1 MDRLIR
7 TAPTGGGG
15 VVAAPSARLWFRPGV
30 HFACLGA
37 DAVLL
42 DVPGDGYH
50 CLPDGAALCR
60 RLAEGAAAPIDDSV
74 RALVSARLVGPA
86 PRLPPAPPPTLPTRS
101 AIHGRVAFD
110 LLRDLPAALTAV
122 AHVRAA
128 RKGAG
133 LAPYL
138 TWTDPPPRDGAPAT
152 LVAAQRFWS
161 LMPYLPIEGEC
172 LVRSALLMRFLAA
185 LGLKAEWVFGVRLC
199 PFMAHCWVQADG
211 VCLNDD
217 VERLAAYTPIMVR

>member
-30 HFACLGA
+30 HFVCLGA

-60 RLAEGAAAPIDDSV
+60 RLAEGGPAPIDDVV
-74 RALVSARLVGPA
+74 RALVSAGLAGPEPRPA
-86 PRLPPAPPPTLPTRS
+86 PTVPPPLPTRS
-101 AIHGRVAFD
+101 AIHERRPFD
-110 LLRDLPAALTAV
+110 LLRDPPAALTAV

-128 RKGAG
+128 RRGAA
-133 LAPYL
+133 LSRYL
-138 TWTDPPPRDGAPAT
+138 SWADRPPRSDPPAT
-152 LVAAQRFWS
+152 LEAAQRFWS
-161 LMPYLPIEGEC
+161 LMPYLPIDGEC

-199 PFMAHCWVQADG
+199 PFMAHCWVQVDG